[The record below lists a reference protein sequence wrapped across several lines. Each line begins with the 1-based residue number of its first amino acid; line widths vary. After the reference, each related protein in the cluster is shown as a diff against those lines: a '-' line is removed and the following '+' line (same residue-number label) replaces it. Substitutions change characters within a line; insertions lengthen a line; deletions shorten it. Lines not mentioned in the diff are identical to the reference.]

1 MLKGGREGKK
11 HVLEQDKYSLL
22 ARSEGMNEHKTR
34 ALIGSP
40 NILRY

>member
-11 HVLEQDKYSLL
+11 HVVEQDKYSLL
-22 ARSEGMNEHKTR
+22 ARNEHTTR

-40 NILRY
+40 NNLRY